1 MTSDSDSDSLWRRCA
16 HLGRVLLPLVDQEPG
31 RQAHRHENLRTWGIT
46 TVVGERLIEVFAALA
61 AHAVATDASLTAADL
76 DALPLRTVANAATG
90 KRDFEL
96 LAGLPHTFTDDRD
109 QQAVSLFRL
118 SAYEGGQ
125 ASRRLFQL
133 SREVRH
139 ALIVL
144 AEHTPMP
151 CHTCGDAFRQA
162 AAAGLPQ

>member
-1 MTSDSDSDSLWRRCA
+1 MTSDSDLPWRRCT

-31 RQAHRHENLRTWGIT
+31 RQTDRHENLRTWGIA
-46 TVVGERLIEVFAALA
+46 TVVGERLIEAFAALA
-61 AHAVATDASLTAADL
+61 VHAVATDASVPAAEL
-76 DALPLRTVANAATG
+76 DALPLRTVADAAIG

-96 LAGLPHTFTDDRD
+96 LAGLPHTFTDACAE
-109 QQAVSLFRL
+109 QAVNLFRL

-144 AEHTPMP
+144 VDHASVP
-151 CHTCGDAFRQA
+151 CHTCGDVFRRA